1 MDFNA
6 TNKLVEVLKK
16 LVENKKLNAGGDLL
30 NWSGI
35 ISMEDLS
42 ENQREIAEVIGL
54 DTYIALTQHFG
65 GESPYIPKFDELV
78 KDPRNREIRKK
89 YNGHN
94 STELARK
101 YRLSERY
108 IRQLTSDL
116 RKMRQS
122 QPIEEQLF
130 FDNVK

>member
-1 MDFNA
+1 M
-6 TNKLVEVLKK
+6 
-16 LVENKKLNAGGDLL
+16 

-35 ISMEDLS
+35 ISIEDLS

-54 DTYIALTQHFG
+54 DTYISLTQYFG

-89 YNGHN
+89 YNGYN

-101 YRLSERY
+101 YSLSERY

-122 QPIEEQLF
+122 QPMENQLS
-130 FDNVK
+130 FDDIK